1 MRRNKLR
8 ALALAGVLATAF
20 LGAASAAAAE
30 PAAGH
35 AAPTAAG
42 HAAPSSALG
51 VELGFLSVPLATP
64 DPYSFASS
72 VGLWYERSLG
82 RRSPWV
88 AGIWLALGGFHSLD
102 PDFGD
107 SLMYYGGLELG
118 YRLELFDF
126 ADSAAA
132 VRPLLRLGWYAR
144 DIEYLGRTDWGSRPI
159 LSAGCLVELRWG
171 VLDLGWLA
179 LLSVPMDNRPVLLVG
194 VLQRVG
200 LCF

>member
-1 MRRNKLR
+1 MRRNKHQ
-8 ALALAGVLATAF
+8 AVAMAAVLATAF
-20 LGAASAAAAE
+20 LGAASAAPTATS
-30 PAAGH
+30 
-35 AAPTAAG
+35 APTA
-42 HAAPSSALG
+42 SSALG

-82 RRSPWV
+82 RDSPWV
-88 AGIWLALGGFHSLD
+88 AGIWLALAGFHSLD
-102 PDFGD
+102 SDFGD

-126 ADSAAA
+126 EDSAAA
-132 VRPLLRLGWYAR
+132 IRPLLRLGWYAR
-144 DIEYLGRTDWGSRPI
+144 DIEFLGRTDWGSRPI
-159 LSAGCLVELRWG
+159 LSAGCLVELRWRA
-171 VLDLGWLA
+171 LDLGWLA
-179 LLSVPMDNRPVLLVG
+179 LLSAPMDNRPVLLVG